1 MEYHLSANRALK
13 KIGFF
18 GGSFDPIHFGH
29 LNLAINLLE
38 KQKLDEI
45 LFSPASVSP
54 EKTINPPL
62 ASKEA
67 RKEMTR
73 IAIEEIEYCHLIDLE
88 LQREGPSYTIDAIR
102 NLMKEHPDWEFHL
115 ILGED
120 VLPGLPNWKDI
131 LTLLELAPPFVG
143 TRPFDK
149 PIHLPPEILAFIDRG
164 RVDTPM
170 MEISSTGL
178 RERLLQKK
186 YCGHLIPAKVLDYI
200 HEHSLY

>member
-1 MEYHLSANRALK
+1 MEYHLIGNKSLK

-18 GGSFDPIHFGH
+18 GGTFDPIHFGH

-45 LFSPASVSP
+45 LFSPANFSP

-62 ASKEA
+62 ASGED

-73 IAIEEIEYCHLIDLE
+73 LAIEEIDSCRLIDLE
-88 LQREGPSYTIDAIR
+88 LKREGPSYTIDTICH
-102 NLMKEHPDWEFHL
+102 LKEMHPNWELHL

-131 LTLLELAPPFVG
+131 LVLLELAPPLVG

-149 PIHLPPEILAFIDRG
+149 LIHLPPKLLAFIDRG

-170 MEISSTGL
+170 MEISSTEL

-200 HEHSLY
+200 HQHGLY